1 MSRRYTSFIRSLCLA
16 LIFSLGPL
24 IVANYVLEN
33 FAHQQAADEARA
45 IGNRM
50 ITRAE
55 LTINEVVLG
64 LQGLKSDGD
73 VTCRRSHL
81 VRLNELVEASAYI
94 ESVGIAATTGEA
106 MCIVPSGSSRS
117 KTMLPPYEEGDP
129 LIGIGMGDG
138 SYEGIKS
145 AVISLR
151 LENNWR
157 LFATV
162 SPLALRLD
170 PGPSYLRSSMRS
182 VLRLGPETVW
192 ATIGQLKPS
201 EARQINDL
209 ITQTSLSS
217 WYPVSVTVEV
227 DPDAAMQLVTRL
239 QIITAIVCVAGAVL
253 FLLIA
258 VWISWQPDSETE
270 DEFVSAIRNNEFIP
284 YYQPV
289 IDIETGV
296 LQGCEVLM
304 RWRRPSGEMVSPG
317 QFMTY
322 AETSGHIFEMTRRLM
337 VQTLDDL
344 GDLYE
349 KTPDLKISINL
360 FAGHF
365 KNRQIIEDVQD
376 IYGDSPIALEQVV
389 LEVTERQPL
398 HDINAAKK
406 IIAEFQSMGVR
417 IALDD
422 VGTGHGGLAYL
433 QKLGMDI
440 VKIDKMFVDPLGQE
454 TSTAR
459 IADAIVELAENLGM
473 GIIAEGVETYDQ
485 ILHLRRLGVT
495 AAQGYIFAA
504 PLPAEEFLKLAND
517 LEEGRR
523 NVVAELDRR
532 YQNQTPDAQ
541 EAVEDAAVS

>member
-94 ESVGIAATTGEA
+94 EGVGIAATTGEA

-541 EAVEDAAVS
+541 ETVEDAAVS

>member
-106 MCIVPSGSSRS
+106 MCNVPTGSSRS
-117 KTMLPPYEEGDP
+117 KTILPPYKEGDP

-151 LENNWR
+151 LDNNWR

-209 ITQTSLSS
+209 ITQTALSS
-217 WYPVSVTVEV
+217 WYPLSVTVEV

-532 YQNQTPDAQ
+532 YQKQSSDEP
-541 EAVEDAAVS
+541 EAIEDVAVS

>member
-1 MSRRYTSFIRSLCLA
+1 MA

-94 ESVGIAATTGEA
+94 EGVGIAATTGEA

-541 EAVEDAAVS
+541 ETVEDAAVS

>member
-106 MCIVPSGSSRS
+106 MCIVPSGTSRS

>member
-33 FAHQQAADEARA
+33 FALQQAKQEARS
-45 IGNRM
+45 IGERF
-50 ITRAE
+50 ITRSE
-55 LTINEVVLG
+55 LTINEVVLE
-64 LQGLKSDGD
+64 LQSLETAGV
-73 VTCRRSHL
+73 VTCRRDHL
-81 VRLNELVEASAYI
+81 DALREVVSKSAYM
-94 ESVGIAATTGEA
+94 ESIGIADASGKP
-106 MCIVPSGSSRS
+106 MCLVPSRS
-117 KTMLPPYEEGDP
+117 LRGKPILTMLDDGAP
-129 LIGIGMGDG
+129 LIGIGMTDQGYD
-138 SYEGIKS
+138 SIKK
-145 AVISLR
+145 AIISLR
-151 LENNWR
+151 TPNGWR
-157 LFATV
+157 LFSEV
-162 SPLALRLD
+162 SPLALNIE
-170 PGPSYLRSSMRS
+170 PGPEYLRGAVRTE
-182 VLRLGPETVW
+182 VRLGPETIW
-192 ATIGQLKPS
+192 ATVGSLNLPEGESDTTIIS
-201 EARQINDL
+201 
-209 ITQTSLSS
+209 QTSLST
-217 WYPVSVTVEV
+217 WYPLVARV
-227 DPDAAMQLVTRL
+227 DINGYAALSLVGRL
-239 QIITAIVCVAGAVL
+239 QIITAIVCATVAVL
-253 FLLIA
+253 FLVIA
-258 VWISWQPDSETE
+258 VWYSWQPDNESE
-270 DEFVSAIRNNEFIP
+270 DEFVAAIKNNEFIP

-304 RWRRPSGEMVSPG
+304 RWRRENGEMVSPG

-337 VQTLDDL
+337 VQIIDEV

-349 KTPDLKISINL
+349 ATPDLKISINL

-365 KNRQIIEDVQD
+365 KDRTIVEDVGELFQ
-376 IYGDSPIALEQVV
+376 GSPIKLEQVV

-406 IIAEFQSMGVR
+406 IIAELQAMGVR

-473 GIIAEGVETYDQ
+473 GIIAEGVETYEQ
-485 ILHLRRLGVT
+485 ILHLRKLGVT

-504 PLPAEEFLKLAND
+504 PLPGDAFLKFAEEH
-517 LEEGRR
+517 ETGTR
-523 NVVAELDRR
+523 NIVAELDRNYEAR
-532 YQNQTPDAQ
+532 QEEAQ
-541 EAVEDAAVS
+541 PAAAGS